1 MDDALKIK
9 EKIVSIIKERGPLLP
24 VKISNE
30 IHLSLLFTSAFLSE
44 LLSEKEIKMSNMR
57 IGSSPLYFV
66 NGQEPL
72 LENFS
77 SYLKG
82 KEKEAFLRL
91 KENKFLIDSEQEP
104 AIRVALRQIK
114 DFAYPFQHGELIV
127 WRYFLIGESEF
138 NQKEEKIKDEIIE
151 EIKEKQSEED
161 NTIKEEKIEDKDS
174 LILEKNEEK
183 EGKKKTKQKKVGN
196 TKKDDKNN
204 KKDENFFNKIKE
216 FLKKEGVELLDII
229 NFKSDE
235 AFLKVKKNDKEFIV
249 IFLNSKKISEKE
261 IIEINKKAGKMGI
274 KEGNYEIYFF
284 GELSK
289 KTQELINSIKRLEKI
304 GKIE

>member
-66 NGQEPL
+66 SGQEPL

-114 DFAYPFQHGELIV
+114 DFAYPFKHDEFIV
-127 WRYFLIGESEF
+127 WRYFLIDESEF
-138 NQKEEKIKDEIIE
+138 NQKKEQVKEQLEEK
-151 EIKEKQSEED
+151 
-161 NTIKEEKIEDKDS
+161 TIKEQPELTKSLQEEERQEDKDYS
-174 LILEKNEEK
+174 IINKDEEK
-183 EGKKKTKQKKVGN
+183 QEKKKLKQKKVSRV
-196 TKKDDKNN
+196 KKNENKDN
-204 KKDENFFNKIKE
+204 KKNENFFDKIKE
-216 FLKKEGVELLDII
+216 MWTKY
-229 NFKSDE
+229 
-235 AFLKVKKNDKEFIV
+235 
-249 IFLNSKKISEKE
+249 SEKKFYY
-261 IIEINKKAGKMGI
+261 IIVKLC
-274 KEGNYEIYFF
+274 Y
-284 GELSK
+284 L
-289 KTQELINSIKRLEKI
+289 
-304 GKIE
+304 